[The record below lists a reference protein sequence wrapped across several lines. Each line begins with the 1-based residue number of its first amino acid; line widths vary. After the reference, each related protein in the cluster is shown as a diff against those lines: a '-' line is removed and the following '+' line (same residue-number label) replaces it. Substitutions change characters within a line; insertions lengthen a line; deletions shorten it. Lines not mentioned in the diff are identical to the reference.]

1 MSTFNELMNLQG
13 RIALVTGAAGHLGQ
27 VISETLAE
35 LGAGLVLVD
44 LPKNDLD
51 QLADRIRKSWGV
63 PVFVASADLGLA
75 ADREMLFQIVI
86 SQVDQ
91 LDILINNAAFVGT
104 SKLEGWATKFSDQ
117 SPDLW
122 GQVLEVNLT
131 SAFDLVQK
139 FTPLL
144 NKSCGASVI
153 NIASIYGEQG
163 PDWSLYEG
171 TGMANPAAYS
181 VSKGGLIQLTKWL
194 ATTLAPKIRV
204 NTISPGGIYRSQPKE
219 FVERYASR
227 TPMARMASENDI
239 KGAIGFLASDLSR
252 YITGENL
259 HVDGGWTIW

>member
-1 MSTFNELMNLQG
+1 MNLRG
-13 RIALVTGAAGHLGQ
+13 RTALVTGAAGHLGQ
-27 VISETLAE
+27 VICETLAE
-35 LGAGLVLVD
+35 LGASIVLVD
-44 LPKNDLD
+44 LPGSKVNERAQDINARL
-51 QLADRIRKSWGV
+51 KV
-63 PVFVASADLGLA
+63 PTFSFESDIGLK
-75 ADREMLFQIVI
+75 DHRNILI
-86 SQVDQ
+86 SSYFSKFNQ
-91 LDILINNAAFVGT
+91 LDIVVNNAAYVGT

-131 SAFDLVQK
+131 SAFDIVQK
-139 FTPLL
+139 LTPLL
-144 NKSCGASVI
+144 NKSSGASVI

-219 FVERYASR
+219 FVDQYISR

-239 KGAIGFLASDLSR
+239 KGAIGYLASDLSR
-252 YITGENL
+252 YVTGENL
-259 HVDGGWTIW
+259 HVDGGWTVW